1 MNIQLEGLQNGFTVV
16 DGGKTAQQLNG
27 FRFTVIRT
35 ADNGLFHFATAKQ
48 VRQLWKQEDLTM
60 DGLKLNLTP
69 DQATALYLA
78 LDNTIYF
85 GTDFKDRFTK
95 QQREDV
101 LDIFKQARPY
111 NPQWRKNNG

>member
-1 MNIQLEGLQNGFTVV
+1 MPN
-16 DGGKTAQQLNG
+16 LN
-27 FRFTVIRT
+27 
-35 ADNGLFHFATAKQ
+35 
-48 VRQLWKQEDLTM
+48 
-60 DGLKLNLTP
+60 LNLTP

-101 LDIFKQARPY
+101 LDIFKLKLRSVMTYTLFVFLGAIERPRDRF
-111 NPQWRKNNG
+111 PLCLVHAGLHLVFSI

>member
-1 MNIQLEGLQNGFTVV
+1 MPN
-16 DGGKTAQQLNG
+16 LN
-27 FRFTVIRT
+27 
-35 ADNGLFHFATAKQ
+35 
-48 VRQLWKQEDLTM
+48 
-60 DGLKLNLTP
+60 LNLTP

-101 LDIFKQARPY
+101 LDIFKQSRPY

>member
-1 MNIQLEGLQNGFTVV
+1 MARLLANTNSYLQST
-16 DGGKTAQQLNG
+16 GGKLMPNLN
-27 FRFTVIRT
+27 
-35 ADNGLFHFATAKQ
+35 
-48 VRQLWKQEDLTM
+48 
-60 DGLKLNLTP
+60 LNLTP

-95 QQREDV
+95 QQRVDV

>member
-1 MNIQLEGLQNGFTVV
+1 MPN
-16 DGGKTAQQLNG
+16 LN
-27 FRFTVIRT
+27 
-35 ADNGLFHFATAKQ
+35 
-48 VRQLWKQEDLTM
+48 
-60 DGLKLNLTP
+60 LNLTP

-111 NPQWRKNNG
+111 NPQWRKNNEQLQRKSTLGKQSKITLPKRYFAKTT

>member
-1 MNIQLEGLQNGFTVV
+1 MPNLNLE
-16 DGGKTAQQLNG
+16 
-27 FRFTVIRT
+27 
-35 ADNGLFHFATAKQ
+35 
-48 VRQLWKQEDLTM
+48 
-60 DGLKLNLTP
+60 LTP

-95 QQREDV
+95 QQQEDV
-101 LDIFKQARPY
+101 LDLFKKARQY